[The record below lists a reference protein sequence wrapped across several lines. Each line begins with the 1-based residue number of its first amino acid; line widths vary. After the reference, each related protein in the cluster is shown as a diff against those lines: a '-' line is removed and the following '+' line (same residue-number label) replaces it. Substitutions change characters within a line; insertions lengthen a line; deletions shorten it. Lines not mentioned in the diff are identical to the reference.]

1 MGIREAFGGRS
12 REQQLERELNQA
24 LAQESHLEESLAVL
38 EDAMMGDPEWRRTSA
53 LLEHEFSRAAL
64 DRMVDVSRSMYLA
77 HPLVQRGVNV
87 TGFYTWGQGVSFV
100 AADPKVQ
107 AEVVD
112 RLLGDRG
119 NQAELFGHQARLLT
133 DIDQMIEGNTFL
145 ILRTL
150 TNGDVQIRSAP
161 TREIR
166 DIFHV
171 PGDKQQRT
179 FYMREWV
186 ERELAQDSVD
196 VSVTRETTRRALY
209 PDWTYRPTSR
219 PDMVA
224 GLEVKWDEPIA
235 HLRTG
240 GTKQMMFGVPE
251 TYAALEWARAY
262 RKFLED
268 WHSLVASLSRFAW
281 KATGKSGVLSKM
293 KRRLGSTIP
302 KTGPGERE
310 TNRQTPAGAVALTPE
325 GSDLT
330 PIPKTGATVGAD
342 DARPSRLMVATS
354 FNLPDTILSA
364 DADVGTLATA
374 KSLDRPTEL
383 AMRSR
388 QMLWAS
394 FYQDIFTY
402 AIQAKQNAG
411 RLGDGVD
418 PQVDVSFPPILEHDV
433 RETIMAIISAA
444 TLDGKIEAGTM
455 PPELVSRLMMEALG
469 VEDIEEALAKVG
481 DREREEID
489 QAIEGLRDAVA
500 GLARS

>member
-1 MGIREAFGGRS
+1 MGLLDAFGSRS

-24 LAQESHLEESLAVL
+24 LAQEGHLEESLAVL
-38 EDAMMGDPEWRRTSA
+38 EDALMGDPEWRRSSA
-53 LLEHEFSRAAL
+53 LLEHEFSRSAL

-100 AADPKVQ
+100 ASDEKVQ

-112 RLLGDRG
+112 RLMADRG
-119 NQAELFGHQARLLT
+119 NRAELFGHQARLLT
-133 DIDQMIEGNTFL
+133 DVDQMIEGNTFS
-145 ILRTL
+145 ILKTL
-150 TNGDVQIRSAP
+150 PNGDVQIRSAP

-179 FYMREWV
+179 FYLREWV
-186 ERELAQDSVD
+186 ERELAQDATD
-196 VSVTRETTRRALY
+196 ATVTQETMRRALY
-209 PDWTYRPTSR
+209 PDWTYRPTDQ
-219 PDMVA
+219 PPQIA

-262 RKFLED
+262 KKFLED
-268 WHSLVASLSRFAW
+268 WHSLVSSLSRFAW
-281 KATGKSGVLSKM
+281 KASGKPGVLGKM
-293 KRRLGSTIP
+293 KRRLGSTLP
-302 KTGPGERE
+302 AGAGKE
-310 TNRQTPAGAVALTPE
+310 TNRQAPAGAVALTPE
-325 GSDLT
+325 GADLT
-330 PIPKTGATVGAD
+330 PIPKTGASVDAE
-342 DARPSRLMVATS
+342 DARPSRLMVAS
-354 FNLPDTILSA
+354 VFNLPDTILSA

-388 QMLWAS
+388 QMLWAGY
-394 FYQDIFTY
+394 FQDIFTY
-402 AIQAKQNAG
+402 AVWAKQKAN
-411 RLGDGVD
+411 RLPDSVD

-433 RETIMAIISAA
+433 RETVLAIIAAA

-469 VEDIEEALAKVG
+469 VEDIEEALAKIG
-481 DREREEID
+481 DRERDELED
-489 QAIEGLRDAVA
+489 AIEGLKDAVA
-500 GLARS
+500 GIKRS